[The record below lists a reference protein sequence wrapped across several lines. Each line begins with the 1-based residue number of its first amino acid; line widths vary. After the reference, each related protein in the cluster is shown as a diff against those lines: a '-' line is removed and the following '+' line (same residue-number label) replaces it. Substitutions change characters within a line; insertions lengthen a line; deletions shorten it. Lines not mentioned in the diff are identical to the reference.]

1 MLVVICRE
9 RPQAATKLLVKVV
22 WIVPDDTRGMGGET
36 SEERRA
42 RKLELMRRTK
52 MRFGVTR
59 MVELR
64 MMSVEGKL
72 NEGGEWY

>member
-1 MLVVICRE
+1 MILNTVRMLVLVVV
-9 RPQAATKLLVKVV
+9 LL
-22 WIVPDDTRGMGGET
+22 
-36 SEERRA
+36 
-42 RKLELMRRTK
+42 LMRRTK